1 MAAAAIPKVT
11 AQFKKIA
18 PMANRVLIK
27 KADPVTQTKGGIVL
41 PDQTKTKIHRG
52 VVMAVG
58 PGTTNDSGDQIPL
71 QGGIVL
77 PDNTKERIRRGVV
90 IATGPGARS
99 NSGEKIPMAVKTG
112 DEVLL
117 PDYGATKLDLGDDE
131 VYYIYRETEILA
143 KIHE

>member
-1 MAAAAIPKVT
+1 MAAAAIPKVA

-41 PDQTKTKIHRG
+41 PE
-52 VVMAVG
+52 
-58 PGTTNDSGDQIPL
+58 
-71 QGGIVL
+71 
-77 PDNTKERIRRGVV
+77 NTKERIRRGVV

-99 NSGEKIPMAVKTG
+99 NTGEKIPLAVKPG